1 MTKKHER
8 TGMRKGFTIIE
19 IVIVIAIIGAMMAI
33 FGNKLFGFFEKADM
47 QTTLN
52 TDADMI
58 FTAATNYKNSSPLA
72 DNTYKGITAE
82 QLSKYVS
89 DKMIFND
96 TTKELESLGLNGGCS
111 YSLAQTPGDQNSYFM
126 KVDCTDAMNASNWA
140 ANSIGRMHDIFEK
153 AFKER
158 TAGTVRID
166 QDCVTTAGSE
176 SVGTEVE
183 IGTTLSTDPADAKA
197 PTICL
202 TGLK

>member
-1 MTKKHER
+1 MIKKHDTKK
-8 TGMRKGFTIIE
+8 MKKGFTIIE

-52 TDADMI
+52 TDADML

-72 DNTYKGITAE
+72 DNTYQSITAE

-89 DKMIFND
+89 DKMKFNT

-111 YSLAQTPGDQNSYFM
+111 YSLAQTPGDTNSYFLR
-126 KVDCTDAMNASNWA
+126 VDCTDAMKASNWA
-140 ANSIGRMHDIFEK
+140 ANSNGRMQDIFEK

-158 TAGTVRID
+158 TAGTVKVD
-166 QDCVTTAGSE
+166 QDCVTTEGNE
-176 SVGTEVE
+176 DVGNEE
-183 IGTTLSTDPADAKA
+183 DIGATLITDPADAKA
-197 PTICL
+197 PIICL